1 MKQAKQQKQQV
12 FDVSVAL
19 SFVVA
24 IFAIFTVASFGLDM
38 LQGGEVSYAISPT
51 EETLT
56 FYKLEQNGQP
66 YVAVIGTYSLGD
78 QSKRFVVP
86 LYFSDEARQ
95 NPVFCVE
102 KGNANTVTGTIY
114 RRDGIIDDYGLL
126 YLMDNSFMNGKR
138 HLENADDYFEIW
150 FTQAAIWLYLSET
163 KPNEYN
169 TISADELAV
178 LESVDTLS
186 YSLSAPLPSVETYT
200 LPSDSSES
208 IYSILREFVD
218 EAKGASSVKKLSVTK
233 ASDAI
238 AKSSDGKHY
247 RSSLITVKGNPQDD
261 LISYDV
267 KLSGISGA
275 IAIDESGQI
284 ISLENVSP
292 NTKFYVA
299 IPAENVTEK
308 VQTLRVSV
316 TGHFSTL
323 TGHYYAAESG
333 DFQRIVSVTGA
344 NKDENAGI
352 DFEFVGAPD
361 TGMSLVVKRL
371 YLVGLIIF
379 ICGVSV
385 IFAVA
390 RQQQVQQ

>member
-56 FYKLEQNGQP
+56 FYKLEPEGQP
-66 YVAVIGTYSLGD
+66 YVSVDGYISSD
-78 QSKRFVVP
+78 PSKRFVVP

-102 KGNANTVTGTIY
+102 KGNANTETGTIY

-126 YLMDNSFMNGKR
+126 YLMDNSYMNGKR
-138 HLENADDYFEIW
+138 VLDGADDYFEIW

-163 KPNEYN
+163 KPSEYN
-169 TISADELAV
+169 TISEAD
-178 LESVDTLS
+178 LETLRNIDTLS
-186 YSLSAPLPSVETYT
+186 YTIPGQLPVVLDEDFSQT
-200 LPSDSSES
+200 
-208 IYSILREFVD
+208 IYSRLRGMVD
-218 EAKGASSVKKLSVTK
+218 AAENVSSVKKLSVTK

-238 AKSSDGKHY
+238 TKSSDGKHY
-247 RSSLITVKGNPQDD
+247 RSSLITVTGNPQGD
-261 LISYDV
+261 LTGYSV
-267 KLSGISGA
+267 KLSGINGA
-275 IAIDESGQI
+275 IAIDENGEI
-284 ISLENVSP
+284 MSLENVSP

-308 VQTLRVSV
+308 VQNLRVSV
-316 TGHFSTL
+316 TGHFNTL
-323 TGHYYAAESG
+323 TGHYYVADG
-333 DFQRIVSVTGA
+333 NYQRIVSVTGA

-361 TGMSLVVKRL
+361 TGMSAVVKKL
-371 YLVGLIIF
+371 YLIGLIIF
-379 ICGVSV
+379 VCGASV
-385 IFAVA
+385 IYAVA
-390 RQQQVQQ
+390 KQQQVQQQQ